1 MLKNKTI
8 LITGGTGSF
17 GKKMTKV
24 LLTKHNVKKVIIFS
38 RDEFKQF
45 QLQKKLKQYEKKL
58 RFFIGDVRDLE
69 RLNEAFSNV
78 DIVIH
83 AAALKHVTT
92 AEYNPFEAVK
102 TNILGTEN
110 VIKASLNNNIDRL
123 IALSTDKASSPIN
136 LYGST
141 KLAADKLVVS
151 ANYFKGWKKT
161 KLSVVRYGN
170 VLGSRGS
177 VLNLLLQKKNKT
189 FEITD
194 PKMTRFNITLNE
206 GVNFVIKCLNILQ
219 GGEIFVPKIPSYRL
233 TDLITAVN
241 KNIKTKIIGIR
252 PGEKMHEEMI
262 SDSDS
267 TNTIEFKDFYIIRP
281 DHNFNIWKLKNIKTN
296 YKPKLVKEGFH
307 YRSDQNKFLKIYEI
321 KKLIELNIKDFE
333 IN

>member
-92 AEYNPFEAVK
+92 AEYNPFETVK
-102 TNILGTEN
+102 TNILGTQN

-161 KLSVVRYGN
+161 KFSVVRYGN

-321 KKLIELNIKDFE
+321 KKLIKLNIKDFE